1 MAQFHFPTNPPGSIT
16 QHKVIKV
23 FAYFSCCGQNEAR
36 DVSDG
41 EVGGAVM
48 EQDKGWVGA
57 TGRKGSLRSWAVV
70 TSADAQ
76 HKCKKKRADA
86 IKCLYTGDYQLREL
100 FSI

>member
-1 MAQFHFPTNPPGSIT
+1 
-16 QHKVIKV
+16 
-23 FAYFSCCGQNEAR
+23 
-36 DVSDG
+36 
-41 EVGGAVM
+41 M

-86 IKCLYTGDYQLREL
+86 IKCFYTGDYQLREL